1 MNALTA
7 VQNNAVDSGQDYS
20 GFTFIP
26 SAQSPRLLEL
36 TFTEQTTKQFLEQ
49 VAEWPVQALEYKS
62 FLRFRV
68 GKILDDL
75 CANQLQPLLLKTLL
89 NRAEGALL
97 INAVGIDDVAQAD
110 EMVKLATAVAHLIGR
125 SNFDAMSGQYYARFV
140 VKNIDNSDSYLRQP
154 HRVMELHNDGTYVE
168 EITDYVLMMKIDE
181 QNMQGGNSLLLHL
194 DDWEHLDHYFRHPLA
209 RRPMRFAAPP
219 SKNVSKDVFHPVFDV
234 DQQGRPVMRYIDQF
248 VQPKDFEEG
257 VWLSELSDAIETSKG
272 ILSVPVPVGKF
283 LLINNLFWLH
293 GREREPNITGL
304 GGIFVP
310 SSGIVSYREV
320 TAAMAKIFQDRG
332 GEIIYNA
339 EVSALNEHK
348 NGVVIRTSQG
358 GEYEAST
365 LISCS
370 GLMADRLVKM
380 LGLEPGFIICPF
392 RGEYFRLAPEHN
404 QIVNHLIYPIPDPAM
419 PFLGVHLTRMIDGS
433 VTVGPNAVLAFKRE
447 GYRKRDFSFSD
458 TLEILGSSGIRRVLQ
473 NHLRSGLGEM
483 KNSLCKSG
491 YLRLVQKYCP
501 RLSLSDL
508 QPWPAGV
515 RAQAV
520 SPDGKLIDDFLF
532 VTTPRTIHTCNAP
545 SPAATSAI
553 PIGAHIVSKVQTLLA
568 SQSNHGRTLRAARSV
583 DALHAAFNQ

>member
-1 MNALTA
+1 MYDFVIIGGGIIGMSTA
-7 VQNNAVDSGQDYS
+7 MQLIDVYPDAR
-20 GFTFIP
+20 I
-26 SAQSPRLLEL
+26 ALLEK
-36 TFTEQTTKQFLEQ
+36 ESGPACHQTGHNSGVIHAGVYYTPGSLKAQFCL
-49 VAEWPVQALEYKS
+49 A
-62 FLRFRV
+62 
-68 GKILDDL
+68 G
-75 CANQLQPLLLKTLL
+75 
-89 NRAEGALL
+89 NRATKAFCDQ
-97 INAVGIDDVAQAD
+97 NGIRYDNCGKMLVA
-110 EMVKLATAVAHLIGR
+110 T
-125 SNFDAMSGQYYARFV
+125 
-140 VKNIDNSDSYLRQP
+140 
-154 HRVMELHNDGTYVE
+154 
-168 EITDYVLMMKIDE
+168 
-181 QNMQGGNSLLLHL
+181 
-194 DDWEHLDHYFRHPLA
+194 
-209 RRPMRFAAPP
+209 
-219 SKNVSKDVFHPVFDV
+219 
-234 DQQGRPVMRYIDQF
+234 
-248 VQPKDFEEG
+248 
-257 VWLSELSDAIETSKG
+257 SELEMERMRALWERTAANGIERE
-272 ILSVPVPVGKF
+272 
-283 LLINNLFWLH
+283 WLNAEEL
-293 GREREPNITGL
+293 REREPNITGL

-320 TAAMAKIFQDRG
+320 TAAMAKIFQARG

-339 EVSALNEHK
+339 EVSALSEHK
-348 NGVVIRTSQG
+348 NGVVIRTRQG

-370 GLMADRLVKM
+370 GLMADRLLKM

-532 VTTPRTIHTCNAP
+532 VTTPRTIHICNAP

-568 SQSNHGRTLRAARSV
+568 SQSNPGRTLRAARSV